1 MLSVVILQVDALRS
15 AARARAAS
23 RLRGP
28 QMASVTDGAVARV
41 AVRHYRPVQESRP
54 LLVFLHG
61 GLWLFGDLDTH
72 DGLCRRIAA
81 EAGVEVLAVEYR
93 RAPEHPWPA
102 AVDDALAVVRHAAA
116 HLAAIV
122 GIGGDSAGGCLAALT
137 SLALRDAGDPD
148 ILAAQIL
155 VCPNTDLTGAHCSM
169 SATRTG
175 FGLEAADVRWAA
187 AQWVPDVARH
197 GDGDVSPLHAPDLSG
212 LPAAVVVTAEHD
224 PLRDEGDAYAVRLA
238 AAGVPVTHRCEHGLP
253 HGFVQGTQP
262 AATEAFKRLIAD
274 VRACVIGAHGRAA

>member
-1 MLSVVILQVDALRS
+1 
-15 AARARAAS
+15 
-23 RLRGP
+23 
-28 QMASVTDGAVARV
+28 
-41 AVRHYRPVQESRP
+41 
-54 LLVFLHG
+54 
-61 GLWLFGDLDTH
+61 
-72 DGLCRRIAA
+72 
-81 EAGVEVLAVEYR
+81 
-93 RAPEHPWPA
+93 
-102 AVDDALAVVRHAAA
+102 
-116 HLAAIV
+116 LAAIV

-148 ILAAQIL
+148 VLAAQIL

-169 SATRTG
+169 SAKRTG

-212 LPAAVVVTAEHD
+212 LPVAVVVTAEHD

-262 AATEAFKRLIAD
+262 AATEAYHRLIAD
-274 VRACVIGAHGRAA
+274 VRACIIGAQGRHDDVDGQL